1 MKFSHLLIIAL
12 FGSFVAVVSCN
23 DKKEDPASQ
32 TTTVTPDMNTT
43 AQDPTLV
50 ASTPAA
56 GGSNEFHFKC
66 PKNCE
71 GGGAANKGNCPI
83 CGTELV
89 HNQAFH
95 NQAPAADGSSPQT
108 PIQIDPKNAAPST
121 VSSTPSTKTMTP
133 EPPQNE
139 KGVWHW
145 TCSKGCEGGGGG
157 AGNCA
162 KCGNALTHNTAYHQK

>member
-12 FGSFVAVVSCN
+12 FGSFVTVVSCN

-32 TTTVTPDMNTT
+32 TTTVTPDINAT

-56 GGSNEFHFKC
+56 GGSEFHFKC

-71 GGGAANKGNCPI
+71 GGGASNKGNCPI

-95 NQAPAADGSSPQT
+95 NQAPGAEGSSPQT
-108 PIQIDPKNAAPST
+108 PIQIDPTNASPST
-121 VSSTPSTKTMTP
+121 VSATPTP
-133 EPPQNE
+133 KPTQAEPAQNA
-139 KGVWHW
+139 KGIWHW
-145 TCSKGCEGGGGG
+145 TCAKGCEGGAGG

-162 KCGNALTHNTAYHQK
+162 KCGGPLSHNSTYHQQ